1 MKIKSGET
9 ILFIGDSITD
19 CSRSRPIG
27 KGVGLGGGYVS
38 LVDSMLASGFPEKEI
53 RVLNLGING
62 NRITDLES
70 RWQKDV
76 LDLKPDWLVVLIG
89 INDVWRQFDRPL
101 DPNQVSIE
109 LFENTYRKLLT
120 DVRPSLSGLVLLS
133 PYFIE
138 LDIDAPMRNKM
149 NEYGAVV
156 KNLAKDF
163 GASFIDLQ
171 SSFDRYLSYRS
182 IDSISDDQVHLNK
195 VGHMQIASEVVKI
208 FRSI

>member
-9 ILFIGDSITD
+9 VLFIGDSITD

-101 DPNQVSIE
+101 DLNQVNIE
-109 LFENTYRKLLT
+109 LFEEIFRKLLT

-133 PYFIE
+133 PYFVEINIE
-138 LDIDAPMRNKM
+138 HPMRNKM
-149 NEYGAVV
+149 DGYGAVV
-156 KNLAKDF
+156 RKIAEDF
-163 GASFIDLQ
+163 GANFVDLQ
-171 SSFDRYLSYRS
+171 SSFDRYLSCRS
-182 IDSISDDQVHLNK
+182 ISSISDDQVHLNK
-195 VGHMQIASEVVKI
+195 IGHMKIASDVFQTLTLV
-208 FRSI
+208 